1 MERSQPGR
9 MPAIFIGHGSP
20 MNALDENPYT
30 AVWRQLGAKLP
41 RPRAILAISAH
52 WTTRGTSV
60 TAMPSPPTIHDF
72 GGFPQALFDIR
83 YPAPGDPA
91 LAARVQALLAPLPV
105 RLDQDWGLDHGVWSV
120 LLKVYPEADVPVL
133 QLSLDLTQPAS
144 YHYELGARLAPL
156 RDEGVLLFATGNVV
170 HNLRRMN
177 FDAAAPAPIWAR
189 DFNHKVRASVLGKNV
204 KFYKVVN
211 GLRSNPIGP
220 ELAVSLGEWHTLTVE
235 CEGTQIRI
243 WYDDKLAMPS
253 LGDNSFSEGQLG
265 FRTMADAVCY
275 FTDASVDYTPII
287 PAAQTMVDSIVEKEP
302 RILGLR
308 IYTLQTNGIANVIAS
323 KDATEIGMAGTDAEL
338 KAISD
343 GAVSFGREKGEVLVT
358 LPLHDRNGD
367 YIAAVRVRLKSFFG
381 ETQDTA
387 ITRARMIVKQM
398 QSQVGSE
405 KDLF

>member
-1 MERSQPGR
+1 MRIYLW
-9 MPAIFIGHGSP
+9 IFC
-20 MNALDENPYT
+20 L
-30 AVWRQLGAKLP
+30 
-41 RPRAILAISAH
+41 
-52 WTTRGTSV
+52 
-60 TAMPSPPTIHDF
+60 
-72 GGFPQALFDIR
+72 
-83 YPAPGDPA
+83 A
-91 LAARVQALLAPLPV
+91 LALSARGAEIHFNFS
-105 RLDQDWGLDHGVWSV
+105 D
-120 LLKVYPEADVPVL
+120 YPEGATPTNFVPVL
-133 QLSLDLTQPAS
+133 AGGGQPGVWKIVTAEVPSLMAPLTGKTPDVTRHGVLAQTSQDLT
-144 YHYELGARLAPL
+144 
-156 RDEGVLLFATGNVV
+156 DEHFPMLIFTGE
-170 HNLRRMN
+170 R
-177 FDAAAPAPIWAR
+177 FR
-189 DFNHKVRASVLGKNV
+189 DFKFTTRFKIVSGITEQMAGVVFRYQNSSNYYVVRASALGRNV

-211 GLRSNPIGP
+211 GLRSDPIGP
-220 ELAVSLGEWHTLTVE
+220 ELTVPLGEWHTLTVE

-287 PAAQTMVDSIVEKEP
+287 PAAQTMVNSIVEKEP

-323 KDATEIGMAGTDAEL
+323 KDTKEIGMAGTDAEL